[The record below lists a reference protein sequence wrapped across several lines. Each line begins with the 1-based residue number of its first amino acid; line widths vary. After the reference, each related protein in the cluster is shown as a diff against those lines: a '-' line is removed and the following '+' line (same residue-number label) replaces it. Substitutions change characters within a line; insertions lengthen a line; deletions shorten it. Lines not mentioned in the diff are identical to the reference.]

1 MLTGPTAAPAAW
13 RSGTPGPVLLRPM
26 LSTAD
31 IHFTPHIIS
40 TAYTC
45 SHRESGYYRE
55 SSFQLSII
63 TFICLVNVSRSRAV
77 CIVPQSRHYAGL
89 FVLCLFHF
97 RVLQLTPVVSVC
109 MMVVISCLYFLSRV
123 LEIIKLDA
131 EHGTDRGGRAV
142 PSIKDEAA

>member
-40 TAYTC
+40 TAYTS

-89 FVLCLFHF
+89 LRDKIVLCFMPFPLQSSPVDPSCECLHDGCHF
-97 RVLQLTPVVSVC
+97 VFIFPLTSPGDHQAPAQRPGSGAKTVV
-109 MMVVISCLYFLSRV
+109 MV
-123 LEIIKLDA
+123 
-131 EHGTDRGGRAV
+131 
-142 PSIKDEAA
+142 